1 MRGRAVPDSRPNHE
15 GVSREW
21 AEQKFGKLA
30 LWPSYFDTARS
41 LSLRGLP
48 FSLGSR
54 GIGFDSMHPLSA
66 DLFTEQYAPNPA
78 RERLLR
84 SLFAWI
90 HGNLAASTIPDSLLS
105 SPLIRP
111 AQLLLWI
118 QFKGKPGLRVGERGI
133 IFESLRQGWGR
144 FMARQGEVIVDAKV
158 GEKISVLTRVQRK
171 LTVTNRRTTPDYD
184 NWKRRKK
191 GGKTAK
197 KRGG

>member
-1 MRGRAVPDSRPNHE
+1 MSRAEIRQISLMALVFWHRAFIVPSRTPFLARQPRNRIRLNAPFVRGPIYRAICS
-15 GVSREW
+15 
-21 AEQKFGKLA
+21 Q
-30 LWPSYFDTARS
+30 PSTGTTSPLPFRVDTRKS
-41 LSLRGLP
+41 RGLDHSWFASF
-48 FSLGSR
+48 FSFR
-54 GIGFDSMHPLSA
+54 
-66 DLFTEQYAPNPA
+66 
-78 RERLLR
+78 
-84 SLFAWI
+84 
-90 HGNLAASTIPDSLLS
+90 
-105 SPLIRP
+105 LIRP
-111 AQLLLWI
+111 AQLLLRI

-171 LTVTNRRTTPDYD
+171 LTVTNRRATPDYD